1 MQSKSN
7 KKQLEPAVHAIPP
20 SAVCSE
26 PWWRSLGYNPI
37 STAVVG
43 GNTSSSS
50 SIEHPN
56 SSGVESKDGQSQS
69 NGGQKEENDD
79 DVNEDS
85 QTSASPQSDRNYGQE
100 PENLQHVASSIPA
113 GNDGGL
119 TQPTQLELV
128 GHSIACAS
136 NPYSDPYYGG
146 MMAAYGPQPVV
157 HPHLVG
163 LHGRMPLPLE
173 MAQEPVY
180 VNAKQYHGILRRRQS
195 RAKAELEKK
204 LIKVRKPYLHES
216 RHQHAMRRARGS
228 GGRFAKK
235 VDARALTATEEEKG
249 LGSAAAPSSQ
259 LASSSGSGPLSSNA
273 KTWNSSSGHHE
284 TSASEALDKQE
295 THIYVNGSGYYLNN
309 GGLQASM
316 YHSNMSERQEE
327 GNRSS
332 QPWAAVRSNKAQ
344 QRALAM
350 Q

>member
-128 GHSIACAS
+128 GHSI
-136 NPYSDPYYGG
+136 
-146 MMAAYGPQPVV
+146 V